1 MAEKGNNKILFILLG
16 ILAVLVVIL
25 AAAVGVKLSGTE
37 RSGTGPTEKDFDV
50 VREMSDDRDSA
61 GKGQAVQETVQ
72 ETDEGVEE
80 GKPGM
85 SPENKDSEKPT
96 ANTGGEDLE
105 KQTAD
110 VKKSAMDENHE
121 NNIGKSAFT
130 AADYPDDEEIRAALM
145 AYQEYVDQY
154 NDGRWFD
161 GYLLAYLDEDDIP
174 ELIAIGNCEA
184 AGQLIITYRDGE
196 LLENGIGRLGGLKY
210 AKKQNFYYNSNGNM
224 GSYRDEFFR
233 LVNGEQVMIMSGY
246 WGDKRDEEGK
256 IIMNEAGDYP
266 EQEYVWNN
274 TVCSEEEYYD
284 SIDKFIKETVGDAEL
299 IKVDAYGDDLYDNIP
314 EAYEGLKYRKYFA
327 YWPQIKEFT
336 LENGILTYSVGGAS
350 YYGWG
355 DNDDIVY
362 TISYPVAKDC
372 IWEERGRGGRE
383 HYQLEVADTDYIRG
397 TTFAEIKERIDAEKK
412 LFDEAVSALGRD
424 QARVESPVSVMV
436 VVKEGVVV
444 RVYTVSS

>member
-110 VKKSAMDENHE
+110 AKKSAMDENHE

-266 EQEYVWNN
+266 EQEYVWND

-336 LENGILTYSVGGAS
+336 LENGILTYSVGG
-350 YYGWG
+350 
-355 DNDDIVY
+355 
-362 TISYPVAKDC
+362 C
-372 IWEERGRGGRE
+372 
-383 HYQLEVADTDYIRG
+383 
-397 TTFAEIKERIDAEKK
+397 
-412 LFDEAVSALGRD
+412 
-424 QARVESPVSVMV
+424 
-436 VVKEGVVV
+436 
-444 RVYTVSS
+444 